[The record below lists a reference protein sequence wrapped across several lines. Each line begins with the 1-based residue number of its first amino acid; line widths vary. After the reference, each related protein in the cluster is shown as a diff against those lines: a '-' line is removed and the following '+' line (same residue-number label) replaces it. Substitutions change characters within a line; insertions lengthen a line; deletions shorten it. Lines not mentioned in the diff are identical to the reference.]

1 MAGTYIYWISTT
13 LLSLLYLISAYLYAT
28 KGDWV
33 RKALTELGYPTYLVP
48 VMVVVKFLGPAAI
61 LSRFNVAL
69 SDLAYAGI
77 FYHLLLSGLAHLGV
91 HKPKDAAP
99 AIVGLVLLIASFLTQ
114 NTAREVSSPYVAAA
128 TAHQETLN

>member
-28 KGDWV
+28 KGEWV
-33 RKALTELGYPTYLVP
+33 RKALTDLGYPTYLVP
-48 VMVVVKFLGPAAI
+48 VMVVVKVLGPIAI

-91 HKPKDAAP
+91 HKPKDAVP
-99 AIVGLVLLIASFLTQ
+99 ALVGLLLLITSFLTQ
-114 NTAREVSSPYVAAA
+114 NTAREVPSPYVAAA
-128 TAHQETLN
+128 TAHQEILN